1 MTSNFA
7 VVYDDYN
14 ELEAKKTLDM
24 GAYLYLKKPFDENLV
39 KYLWQ
44 FVWRKR
50 ILKEKAKEGSIADND
65 MGGENEEQFEKKKD
79 VSKTE
84 VVRRKDYTK
93 WTNNLHVKFMK
104 AVKQLEKGRKS
115 TLLSIKYLDNSFI

>member
-1 MTSNFA
+1 
-7 VVYDDYN
+7 
-14 ELEAKKTLDM
+14 
-24 GAYLYLKKPFDENLV
+24 
-39 KYLWQ
+39 
-44 FVWRKR
+44 
-50 ILKEKAKEGSIADND
+50 

-93 WTNNLHVKFMK
+93 WTDNLHVKFMK
-104 AVKQLEKGRKS
+104 AVKQLGKGRKS

>member
-39 KYLWQ
+39 KYLW
-44 FVWRKR
+44 
-50 ILKEKAKEGSIADND
+50 
-65 MGGENEEQFEKKKD
+65 
-79 VSKTE
+79 
-84 VVRRKDYTK
+84 
-93 WTNNLHVKFMK
+93 
-104 AVKQLEKGRKS
+104 
-115 TLLSIKYLDNSFI
+115 